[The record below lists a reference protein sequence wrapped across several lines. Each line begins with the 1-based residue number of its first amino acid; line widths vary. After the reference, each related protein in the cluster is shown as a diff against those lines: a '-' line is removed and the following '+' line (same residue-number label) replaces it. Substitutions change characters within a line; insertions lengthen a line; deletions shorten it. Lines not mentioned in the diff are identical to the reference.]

1 MNLDSVVLAK
11 NFQEVALVNKSNFIV
26 LCKRRRIKST
36 QKHTSM
42 GMTTIEHITQGM
54 CRQCAWERI
63 KHKCKICDD
72 IVGKGYSRLLAHI
85 TSHYTSNELL
95 YNEDKGI
102 DIISINFESP
112 KTSLNEGVVGEEQGH
127 YPLECKVCRDLCGKI
142 CVKERGRIF
151 FFPNKQQPHHKLKH
165 FHKKERSFCFQS
177 SRFS

>member
-42 GMTTIEHITQGM
+42 GMTTIEHITEGM

-85 TSHYTSNELL
+85 TSHYTSKELL
-95 YNEDKGI
+95 YNEEI
-102 DIISINFESP
+102 EMDILSINFESL
-112 KTSLNEGVVGEEQGH
+112 T
-127 YPLECKVCRDLCGKI
+127 
-142 CVKERGRIF
+142 
-151 FFPNKQQPHHKLKH
+151 
-165 FHKKERSFCFQS
+165 
-177 SRFS
+177 

>member
-42 GMTTIEHITQGM
+42 GMTTIEHITEGM

-85 TSHYTSNELL
+85 TSHYTSNEFL

-127 YPLECKVCRDLCGKI
+127 YPLECKVCRDSF
-142 CVKERGRIF
+142 IF
-151 FFPNKQQPHHKLKH
+151 
-165 FHKKERSFCFQS
+165 KKDETII
-177 SRFS
+177 SRWIDHIKSHYTDRDLIKKVQYFNSKY